1 MEQMYEKIPVG
12 EYRAPCEVRGL
23 VAKAL
28 DEAQAKHGKY
38 FASWHEAYGV
48 LSEEV
53 MEVRQEL
60 RMIEAAMGDLI
71 HSIHDHDDVG
81 IQEDLSVLFR
91 HAELAACEAIQVAA
105 VCAKAKNQ
113 QGES

>member
-1 MEQMYEKIPVG
+1 MEQMREEIRPLV
-12 EYRAPCEVRGL
+12 ERALAYARE
-23 VAKAL
+23 
-28 DEAQAKHGKY
+28 KHGHD

-71 HSIHDHDDVG
+71 HSIHDHDEAG
-81 IQEDLSVLFR
+81 MQEDLSVILR

-105 VCAKAKNQ
+105 VVLKAKGIN
-113 QGES
+113 GKA

>member
-1 MEQMYEKIPVG
+1 MEQMREQIRPHV
-12 EYRAPCEVRGL
+12 ERALAYARE
-23 VAKAL
+23 
-28 DEAQAKHGKY
+28 KHGET

-71 HSIHDHDDVG
+71 QSIHEHDEVD
-81 IQEDLSVLFR
+81 IQLDLSEIFR

-105 VCAKAKNQ
+105 VCAKAKGSN
-113 QGES
+113 GEA

>member
-1 MEQMYEKIPVG
+1 MEQMREQ
-12 EYRAPCEVRGL
+12 VRPL
-23 VAKAL
+23 VEKAL
-28 DEAQAKHGKY
+28 QDARAKHGRT

-60 RMIEAAMGDLI
+60 RMLETAMDDLMN
-71 HSIHDHDDVG
+71 SIHGHDDVG
-81 IQEDLSVLFR
+81 IQQDLSVIFR

-105 VCAKAKNQ
+105 VVAKAKNQ
-113 QGES
+113 NGGA